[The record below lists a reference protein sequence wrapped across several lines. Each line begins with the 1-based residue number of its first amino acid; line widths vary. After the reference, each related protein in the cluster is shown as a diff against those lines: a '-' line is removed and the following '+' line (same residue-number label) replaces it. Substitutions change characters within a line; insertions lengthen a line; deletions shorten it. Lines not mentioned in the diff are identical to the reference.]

1 MPARFTAPIELS
13 ANTLS
18 TDLLRQ
24 RLAVVGPRYFGVER
38 KVMDGARH
46 LYDAW
51 FYMGDSGTFFAAG
64 TADPIARVIQG
75 GLQCD
80 DPEVRA
86 VLVPAMVKAKLLPS
100 SDREF
105 AQLVAQQQGASPAAT
120 PASKRP
126 AAKRLSERT
135 GGTKLPKEMPAP
147 KRAVPKKAVA
157 KAGGRTKVG
166 LKKGAKQKVKK
177 TPAPKTKVATRPVI
191 KKTAKKKPA
200 PKKKAAKKTR
210 GRG

>member
-13 ANTLS
+13 ASTLS
-18 TDLLRQ
+18 TDLLQR
-24 RLAVVGPRYFGVER
+24 RLAVVGPRYFGGKGPATLAGQGFDGDPMESRTLMFCVER

-86 VLVPAMVKAKLLPS
+86 VLVPAMVEAKLLPS

-105 AQLVAQQQGASPAAT
+105 AQLVAQQQG
-120 PASKRP
+120 
-126 AAKRLSERT
+126 
-135 GGTKLPKEMPAP
+135 
-147 KRAVPKKAVA
+147 VPKKAVA
-157 KAGGRTKVG
+157 KAAGRTKLG
-166 LKKGAKQKVKK
+166 LKKGAKKPATKKGKKK
-177 TPAPKTKVATRPVI
+177 TPAPKTKVVTRPVI

-200 PKKKAAKKTR
+200 PKKKAAKKTAR
-210 GRG
+210 RR